1 MFTANFLVFFQL
13 QKSLSIFFLQYL
25 LQKLHSEIFSLENER
40 IDLTI

>member
-25 LQKLHSEIFSLENER
+25 LQKLHTEIFSIGNEVKHR
-40 IDLTI
+40 TI